1 MRRTDV
7 LTMSVGV
14 FIFKNE
20 FCVLMAVILYS
31 FCSKSEERFRDSLLG
46 CVSVCVIICGYMCF
60 DLSVCA

>member
-31 FCSKSEERFRDSLLG
+31 FLFQ
-46 CVSVCVIICGYMCF
+46 V
-60 DLSVCA
+60 